1 MTECLEVFAA
11 TEVLK
16 MCVRNNEVGSEHGGG
31 DLATI
36 RAVANEG
43 FDKSWGHRR
52 LKMFSTNVAR
62 KEKTMPQPI

>member
-1 MTECLEVFAA
+1 MG
-11 TEVLK
+11 
-16 MCVRNNEVGSEHGGG
+16 VRNNEVGSEHGGG

-43 FDKSWGHRR
+43 FDKSWGHGR
-52 LKMFSTNVAR
+52 LKIFSTNVAR